1 MSRNISFII
10 AVLVGMILLAQAKMN
25 FKSEWNRMES
35 EMDSKADTV
44 QLEADGS
51 LDGDSTGKSGVYR
64 ED

>member
-1 MSRNISFII
+1 M
-10 AVLVGMILLAQAKMN
+10 GMILLAQAKMN
-25 FKSEWNRMES
+25 FRSGWNRMES
-35 EMDSKADTV
+35 ERDSKADTV

>member
-1 MSRNISFII
+1 M
-10 AVLVGMILLAQAKMN
+10 GMILLAQAKMN

-35 EMDSKADTV
+35 ERDSKADTV

-51 LDGDSTGKSGVYR
+51 LDGDSAERTCVYQ

>member
-1 MSRNISFII
+1 M
-10 AVLVGMILLAQAKMN
+10 GMILLAQAKMN

-35 EMDSKADTV
+35 ERDSKADTV
-44 QLEADGS
+44 QLESDGS